1 MLLSCIDVSLSF
13 SLKAMKKMSSGEGYK
28 KKVSQIN
35 VLNACGVGTASVRG
49 VPLLH
54 RERRRDPTVESL
66 KRGLF

>member
-35 VLNACGVGTASVRG
+35 VFVAWVLPQCAGYHYCTGNDDGI
-49 VPLLH
+49 PL
-54 RERRRDPTVESL
+54 
-66 KRGLF
+66 